1 MSRADFLT
9 VAQKTEGYSNADLK
23 ALIKDVA
30 MQPLR
35 DVTPDNLVS
44 MDVANL
50 RPVTRRDF
58 EASMRSVVP
67 SVSRATI

>member
-1 MSRADFLT
+1 MLT
-9 VAQKTEGYSNADLK
+9 VAQKTEGYSSADLA

-35 DVTPDNLVS
+35 EVKPGDILS
-44 MDVANL
+44 MDKNSL
-50 RPVTRRDF
+50 RAVNKQDF
-58 EASMRSVVP
+58 YKSIETMPP